1 MAFLD
6 QFQIDTIKGKI
17 IDDLSNLGKT
27 YKSKKGNYQQIS
39 VDHSRVEDHIKQGWE
54 EYGKP
59 LKTKTLLRK
68 SKSYSKKF
76 EDDVWCQFYELGFR
90 KMNYDENLIL
100 PFSKNVEDKK
110 QIDVIA
116 IGEDTI
122 FIIECK
128 SAETS
133 KKSSFKDEF
142 DLLKIRLDGFK
153 KALLQIYGNNY
164 KIKYVFATRNFRFDK
179 DSIDLERLYS
189 TNSFLLDDN
198 AFGYVNNLIKHYK
211 KACLYQF
218 LGMVFKNE
226 KINNEKI
233 EIPAVKGSMGKKTY
247 YMFSI
252 EPHLLL
258 KTGYVLHRTRANIS
272 EFPTYQRLLIPKR
285 LSGISKFIEDEGYF
299 PNSVIIN
306 FNSSKNQIQ
315 FEASS
320 KLDSSNSC
328 FGTLKI
334 PNAYGI
340 AYIIDGQHRVYGYA
354 GTKYSKT
361 NTIPV
366 VAFEG
371 LESFE
376 QLKIFMD
383 INQNQKAVS
392 PSLKLDLEVDLNW
405 DSKILEYRIRALN
418 SAIVR
423 ELANSIKSPLYNKIS
438 VAEDKFLLEFKPFT
452 TALSHSGL
460 IPKSKGN
467 KIKED
472 SDLYCLY
479 DILNQ
484 NHSDEM
490 EISKKAVFELISLCY
505 DFVEN
510 EYLEIFKREKYF
522 IISNR
527 GTYAF
532 ICSIGS
538 INNFLIDNKLI
549 TKKSTPKE
557 RFEKIVKYLRI
568 LLDSIVAISKEDEVK
583 QLSLLGAGADGK
595 WLRYFQSLINKGASE
610 YNPEELIEWNEKQN
624 EELQNKGRIYGVA
637 IEKYMKKSV
646 LVKLQEIFKD
656 KWELE
661 IGSIKRNCVGRALE
675 EDEKNHKEGL
685 NKESVDWQDMFNIND
700 YKTIIENNWSK
711 KPTDDLNKNFITFEK
726 EFSIDIGNGFNSKLE
741 KIKWISVFN
750 SHRNLWAHEGTKGKR
765 LNKIEVEFIE
775 NIHDHFY
782 K

>member
-27 YKSKKGNYQQIS
+27 YKSKKGNYQLIS
-39 VDHSRVEDHIKQGWE
+39 VDHSRVEDYAKQGWE
-54 EYGKP
+54 EYSKP

-68 SKSYSKKF
+68 AKDHSKKF
-76 EDDVWCQFYELGFR
+76 EDDIWCQFYELGFR
-90 KMNYDENLIL
+90 TMNYDENLIL
-100 PFSKNVEDKK
+100 PFSKNPEDKK

-122 FIIECK
+122 FIVECK
-128 SAETS
+128 STETS

-142 DLLKIRLDGFK
+142 DLLRLRLDGFK
-153 KALLQIYGNNY
+153 KALFQIYGSNY
-164 KIKYVFATRNFRFDK
+164 KVKYVFATRNFRFEK

-198 AFGYVNNLIKHYK
+198 AYGYVNNLIKNYK

-233 EIPAVKGSMGKKTY
+233 EIPAVKGTMGKKTY

-272 EFPTYQRLLIPKR
+272 EFPTYQRMLIPKR
-285 LSGISKFIEDEGYF
+285 LSGISKFIDDEGYF
-299 PNSVIIN
+299 PNSVIVN

-320 KLDSSNSC
+320 KLNSSNSC
-328 FGTLKI
+328 FGILKI

-354 GTKYSKT
+354 GSKYSKT

-383 INQNQKAVS
+383 INQNQKAVN

-405 DSKILEYRIRALN
+405 DSKILEHRMRALN

-467 KIKED
+467 KIKEN

-479 DILNQ
+479 NTLNQ
-484 NHSDEM
+484 DHNEEM
-490 EISKKAVFELISLCY
+490 EISKKAVFELITLCY

-510 EYLEIFKREKYF
+510 KYSEIFKQEKYI

-538 INNFLIDNKLI
+538 LNSFLIDTKSI
-549 TKKSTPKE
+549 TKNSSPKE
-557 RFEKIVKYLRI
+557 RFEKIERYLKI
-568 LLDSIVAISKEDEVK
+568 LMDAIVNINQEEETNLLKE
-583 QLSLLGAGADGK
+583 LGAGADKK
-595 WLRYFQSLINKGASE
+595 WFRFFQSLINKGAPE
-610 YNPEELIEWNEKQN
+610 YNPEELIEWNERQN
-624 EELQNKGRIYGVA
+624 DELQNKGRVYGVE
-637 IEKYMKKSV
+637 IEKFMKKSI
-646 LVKLQEIFKD
+646 LTKLQEIFSD

-661 IGSIKRNCVGRALE
+661 IGSIKRECVDRALQ
-675 EDEKNHKEGL
+675 EDEKNHKEGII
-685 NKESVDWQDMFNIND
+685 KESCDWKDMFNIND
-700 YKTIIENNWSK
+700 YKTIIEKHWNK
-711 KPTDDLNKNFITFEK
+711 KPDNNINPNFKTFEN
-726 EFSIDIGNGFNSKLE
+726 EFSIDTGNGFNSKAE
-741 KIKWISVFN
+741 KIKWISIFN

-765 LNKIEVEFIE
+765 LNKTEVEFIE
-775 NIHDHFY
+775 KIYKHFY

>member
-6 QFQIDTIKGKI
+6 QIQIDTIKENI
-17 IDDLSNLGKT
+17 VEDLSILGKT
-27 YKSKKGNYQQIS
+27 YKSKRSNYQLIS
-39 VDHSRVEDHIKQGWE
+39 VDHSLTENYKKEGWE
-54 EYGKP
+54 EYSKP

-68 SKSYSKKF
+68 EKDASKKF
-76 EDDVWCQFYELGFR
+76 KDAIWCQFYELGFR
-90 KMNYDENLIL
+90 IMNSEHLAL
-100 PFSKNVEDKK
+100 PFSKI
-110 QIDVIA
+110 QGDVKEIEILA

-122 FIIECK
+122 FIVECR
-128 SAETS
+128 SSETL
-133 KKSSFKDEF
+133 KKGSFKQEF
-142 DLLKIRLDGFK
+142 DLLKLRLDGFK
-153 KALLQIYGNNY
+153 KALFQIYGNDY
-164 KIKYVFATRNFRFDK
+164 KIKYVFATKNFRFEK
-179 DSIDLERLYS
+179 ESLDLEKFYS

-198 AFGYVNNLIKHYK
+198 AYTYINNLIKHYK

-233 EIPAVKGSMGKKTY
+233 EIPAVKGMMGKKTY

-285 LSGISKFIEDEGYF
+285 LSGISKFIDDEGYF
-299 PNSVIIN
+299 PNSVIVN
-306 FNSSKNQIQ
+306 FNSSRNQIQ

-320 KLDSSNSC
+320 KLNNSNSC

-354 GTKYSKT
+354 GTKYSKN

-371 LESFE
+371 LESVE

-383 INQNQKAVS
+383 INQNQKAVN

-405 DSKILEYRIRALN
+405 DSKILEYRMRALN

-452 TALSHSGL
+452 TAIAHSGL
-460 IPKSKGN
+460 IPKAKGN
-467 KIKED
+467 KIKEN

-479 DILNQ
+479 NISNQ
-484 NHSDEM
+484 DPQEEM
-490 EISKKAVFELISLCY
+490 EISKKAVFELITACY

-510 EYLEIFKREKYF
+510 NYLEIFNREKYL

-532 ICSIGS
+532 ICLIGS
-538 INNFLIDNKLI
+538 INSFLIDNGVINENFNSKQ
-549 TKKSTPKE
+549 
-557 RFEKIVKYLRI
+557 RFEKMSKYLKI
-568 LLDSIVAISKEDEVK
+568 LMDSLVNINNDDETNLLKE
-583 QLSLLGAGADGK
+583 LGSGADKK
-595 WLRYFQSLINKGASE
+595 WFRYFQSLINKIAPE
-610 YNPEELIEWNEKQN
+610 YNPEELIEWKERQN
-624 EELQNKGRIYGVA
+624 DELQNKGRVYGVE
-637 IEKYMKKSV
+637 IEKFMKKSI
-646 LVKLQEIFKD
+646 LFKLEEIFSD

-661 IGSIKRNCVGRALE
+661 IGSIKRECVDRALQ
-675 EDEKNHKEGL
+675 EDEKNHKEGIA
-685 NKESVDWQDMFNIND
+685 KESCDWKDMFNIND
-700 YKTIIENNWSK
+700 YKAIIEKHWSK
-711 KPTDDLNKNFITFEK
+711 KPDNNIHQNFKTFEN
-726 EFSIDIGNGFNSKLE
+726 EFSIDTGNGFNSKAE
-741 KIKWISVFN
+741 KIKWISIFN

-765 LNKIEVEFIE
+765 LNRTEVEFIE
-775 NIHDHFY
+775 KIYNHFY